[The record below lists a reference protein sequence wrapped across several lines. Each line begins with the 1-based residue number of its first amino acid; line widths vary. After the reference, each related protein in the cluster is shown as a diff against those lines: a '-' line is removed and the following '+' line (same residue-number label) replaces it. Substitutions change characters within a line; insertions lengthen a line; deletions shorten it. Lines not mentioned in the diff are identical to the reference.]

1 MVAVDY
7 ILLAVLIISTAVSVL
22 RGFVKEAISL
32 VSWAV
37 AIWCAWRFGGAVAGA
52 LEGSIDSMTS
62 RLWVARSLLL
72 VGVLVAGGLV
82 EWLVLFLLQK
92 SGLTGTDRAIG
103 TVFGFAR
110 GVVLAG
116 LLVAVLQSGGLEA
129 EPWWQDSKLIRFAEP
144 VADMLRDA
152 AEEGFEYLDVD

>member
-7 ILLAVLIISTAVSVL
+7 ILLAVLVISTAVSVL

-110 GVVLAG
+110 GVILAG
-116 LLVAVLQSGGLEA
+116 LLVAVLQSGGFEA

>member
-72 VGVLVAGGLV
+72 VGVLVAGGLL

-103 TVFGFAR
+103 TLFGFAR
-110 GVVLAG
+110 GVILAG
-116 LLVAVLQSGGLEA
+116 LLVAVLQSGGFEA

-152 AEEGFEYLDVD
+152 AEEGMEYLDVY

>member
-7 ILLAVLIISTAVSVL
+7 ILLAVLVVSTAVSLL

-116 LLVAVLQSGGLEA
+116 LLVAVLQSGGFEA

>member
-7 ILLAVLIISTAVSVL
+7 ILLAILIISTAVSVL

-116 LLVAVLQSGGLEA
+116 LLVAVLQSGGFEA

>member
-116 LLVAVLQSGGLEA
+116 LLVAVLQSGGFEA

>member
-7 ILLAVLIISTAVSVL
+7 ILLAVLIISTAVSLL

-52 LEGSIDSMTS
+52 LEDSIDSMTS

-72 VGVLVAGGLV
+72 VGVLVAGGLL

-116 LLVAVLQSGGLEA
+116 LLVAVLQSGGFEA

>member
-7 ILLAVLIISTAVSVL
+7 ILLAILFISTAVSLL
-22 RGFVKEAISL
+22 RGFVREAISL
-32 VSWAV
+32 LSWAI

-52 LEGSIDSMTS
+52 LEGSIGSMTA

-72 VGVLVAGGLV
+72 VGVLVAGGLL
-82 EWLVLFLLQK
+82 EWLVVFLLQK

-103 TVFGFAR
+103 TLFGFAR

-116 LLVAVLQSGGLEA
+116 LLVAVLQTGGFEA
-129 EPWWQDSKLIRFAEP
+129 TAWWQDSKLIPYAAP
-144 VADMLRDA
+144 VADVLRDA
-152 AEEGFEYLDVD
+152 AEEGMAYLDVG

>member
-52 LEGSIDSMTS
+52 LEDSIDSMTS

-116 LLVAVLQSGGLEA
+116 LLVAVLQSGGFEA

>member
-52 LEGSIDSMTS
+52 LEDSIDSMTS
-62 RLWVARSLLL
+62 RLWVARRLLL
-72 VGVLVAGGLV
+72 VGVLVAGGLL

-116 LLVAVLQSGGLEA
+116 LLVAVLQSGGFEA

>member
-72 VGVLVAGGLV
+72 VGVLVAGGLL

-116 LLVAVLQSGGLEA
+116 LLVAVLQSGGFEA

>member
-7 ILLAVLIISTAVSVL
+7 ILLAILFVSTAVSLL
-22 RGFVKEAISL
+22 RGFVREAISL

-52 LEGSIDSMTS
+52 LEGSMGSMTA

-82 EWLVLFLLQK
+82 EWLVVYLLQK
-92 SGLTGTDRAIG
+92 TGLTGTDRAIG
-103 TVFGFAR
+103 TLFGFAR
-110 GVVLAG
+110 GVVLGG
-116 LLVAVLQSGGLEA
+116 LLVAILQTGGFEA
-129 EPWWQDSKLIRFAEP
+129 EPWWQDSKLIPYAAP
-144 VADMLRDA
+144 VADVLRDA
-152 AEEGFEYLDVD
+152 AEEGLAYLDVD

>member
-7 ILLAVLIISTAVSVL
+7 ILLAVLVISTAVSVL

-116 LLVAVLQSGGLEA
+116 LLVAVLQSGGFEA

>member
-7 ILLAVLIISTAVSVL
+7 ILLAILFVSTAVSLL
-22 RGFVKEAISL
+22 RGFVREAISL

-52 LEGSIDSMTS
+52 LEGSMGSMTA

-82 EWLVLFLLQK
+82 EWLVVYLLQK
-92 SGLTGTDRAIG
+92 TGLTGTDRAIG
-103 TVFGFAR
+103 TLFGFAR
-110 GVVLAG
+110 GVVLGG
-116 LLVAVLQSGGLEA
+116 LLVAILQTGGFEA
-129 EPWWQDSKLIRFAEP
+129 EPWWQDSKLIPYAAP
-144 VADMLRDA
+144 VADVLRDV
-152 AEEGFEYLDVD
+152 AEEGLAYLDVD

>member
-7 ILLAVLIISTAVSVL
+7 ILLAILFVSTAVSLL
-22 RGFVKEAISL
+22 RGFVREAISL

-52 LEGSIDSMTS
+52 LEGSMGSMTA

-82 EWLVLFLLQK
+82 EWLVVYLLQK
-92 SGLTGTDRAIG
+92 TGLTGTDRAIG
-103 TVFGFAR
+103 TLFGFAR
-110 GVVLAG
+110 GVVLGG
-116 LLVAVLQSGGLEA
+116 LLVAILQIGGFEA
-129 EPWWQDSKLIRFAEP
+129 EPWWQDSKLIPYAAP
-144 VADMLRDA
+144 VADVLRDA
-152 AEEGFEYLDVD
+152 AEEGLAYLDVD

>member
-52 LEGSIDSMTS
+52 LEDSIDSMTS

-72 VGVLVAGGLV
+72 VGVLVAGGLL

-116 LLVAVLQSGGLEA
+116 LLVAVLQSGGFEA

>member
-7 ILLAVLIISTAVSVL
+7 ILLAILFVSTAVSLL
-22 RGFVKEAISL
+22 RGFVREAISL

-52 LEGSIDSMTS
+52 LEGSMGFMTA

-82 EWLVLFLLQK
+82 EWLVVYLLQK
-92 SGLTGTDRAIG
+92 TGLTGTDRAIG
-103 TVFGFAR
+103 TLFGFAR
-110 GVVLAG
+110 GVVLGG
-116 LLVAVLQSGGLEA
+116 LLVAILQTGGFEA
-129 EPWWQDSKLIRFAEP
+129 EPWWQDSKLIPYAAP
-144 VADMLRDA
+144 VADVLRDA
-152 AEEGFEYLDVD
+152 AEEGLAYLDVD

>member
-7 ILLAVLIISTAVSVL
+7 ILLAVIVISTAVSVL

-116 LLVAVLQSGGLEA
+116 LLVAVLQSGGFEA

>member
-116 LLVAVLQSGGLEA
+116 LLVAVLQSSGFEA

>member
-7 ILLAVLIISTAVSVL
+7 ILLAVLIISTAVSLL

-116 LLVAVLQSGGLEA
+116 LLVAVLQSGGFEA

>member
-7 ILLAVLIISTAVSVL
+7 ILLAILFVSTAVSLL
-22 RGFVKEAISL
+22 RGFVREAISL

-52 LEGSIDSMTS
+52 LEGSMGSMTA

-82 EWLVLFLLQK
+82 EWLVVYLLQK
-92 SGLTGTDRAIG
+92 TGLTGTDRAIG
-103 TVFGFAR
+103 TLFGFAR
-110 GVVLAG
+110 GVVLGG
-116 LLVAVLQSGGLEA
+116 LLVAILQTGGFEA
-129 EPWWQDSKLIRFAEP
+129 EPWWQDSKLIPYAVP
-144 VADMLRDA
+144 VADVLRDA
-152 AEEGFEYLDVD
+152 AEEGLAYLDVD